1 MFLLYAILAC
11 TALLT
16 IIAIIA
22 TIRLVYYPSETKKK
36 TGIGSIFEL
45 DITKI
50 NIKSA
55 DNVHMLSPDQIKKIE
70 DGDY

>member
-1 MFLLYAILAC
+1 MIILYAILGLAMILILL
-11 TALLT
+11 AL
-16 IIAIIA
+16 IA
-22 TIRLVYYPSETKKK
+22 TLRLVFYPTEIKKK

-55 DNVHMLSPDQIKKIE
+55 DNVRLLSSDQIDKIQK
-70 DGDY
+70 GYY